1 MTTFVALDLETTGL
15 DPKADEIIDIGA
27 VRFTTRRIEDE
38 FATLIRPSGH
48 ISGFITRLTGITD
61 AMVARAP
68 RLDDVLDDL
77 ADFLGN
83 AVIVGHNIRFDL
95 GFLEAA
101 GMVFTNEVVDTYEL
115 ASVLMPS
122 ASRYGLGALGH
133 ALGIP
138 FQATHR
144 ALDDARVNARLYLRL
159 AEMIADLPLP
169 LIARI
174 VEMGVDAAW
183 LGTWPFQQVLM
194 QRTRAGERPP
204 KSTPPLWHP
213 EPLQVAPGT
222 RESAAEGGLDV
233 DAITALLEPGGALE
247 QRFPQFEHRQHQ
259 VQMAQAVSQ
268 AFDRRRHLIVE
279 AGTGT
284 GKSLAYLLPAA
295 AFALQH
301 NTRVVIST
309 NTKNLQDQ
317 LIQKDIPLVQAALGK
332 PLQAAVLKGRAN
344 YLCPHRLHALLNKR
358 QKTPEEARVLAKVLV
373 WLHQGGRGDRAEINL
388 RGAAENA
395 VWQRISAD
403 APACT
408 ADNCM
413 RYSSGQCPFQRARL
427 AAEHAHLLVVNHAL
441 LLSDA
446 ATGNRVLP
454 EYNYLIVDEAHHLEG
469 ALTHALGFEITRE
482 DLRRMLSELGGPRA
496 GLLGALASQARGWPR
511 EVREELLGNIDE
523 ITNRAFVLQEAL
535 NDTFHALADFMEEA
549 REGRPLG
556 QYAQQV
562 RITPAV
568 RNQPLWESVELAWDD
583 AARALA
589 NLTHALRSLREALA
603 SGNVPSDDKTFDLAN
618 ELANIRQRL
627 EESGHLL
634 HHLIAAPED
643 NMVYWAE
650 LRPRG
655 RWLALHGAPL
665 EVGEGI
671 RKHIWEKKET
681 VVLTSATLTTGGEMD
696 YLRQRLAAE
705 DADELILGSPF
716 DYEHAAL
723 LYVVND
729 IPEPNRPGYQQAV
742 ERTLTDL
749 AKATRGRMMALFTSY
764 AQLQRTARAIRPA
777 LEEVGLAVYEQGG
790 GASPHALLEDF
801 RTSDGAVLLGT
812 RSFWEGVDIPGEAL
826 SVLVIVK
833 LPFAVPSDPLV
844 AARAETFEDPFNEYQ
859 LPEAILAFRQGFGRL
874 IRTKTDRGVVVVLDR
889 RLLSRRYGQV
899 FLDSL
904 PPCTR
909 HQGPMH
915 RLPAVASR
923 WLARGF
929 PEARRNEA

>member
-15 DPKADEIIDIGA
+15 DDREDEIIDIGA
-27 VRFTTRRIEDE
+27 VRFTEHRIEDE
-38 FATLIRPSGH
+38 FATLVRPRGR
-48 ISGFITRLTGITD
+48 ISGFITRLTGISET
-61 AMVARAP
+61 MVARAP
-68 RLDDVLDDL
+68 RLEEVLDSL
-77 ADFLGN
+77 AAFLGN

-101 GMVFTNEVVDTYEL
+101 GMTFTNEVVDTYDL
-115 ASVLMPS
+115 ASVLLPS

-144 ALDDARVNARLYLRL
+144 ALDDARVNAHLYLRL
-159 AEMIADLPLP
+159 AEMIDDLPLP
-169 LIARI
+169 LVASI

-183 LGTWPFQQVLM
+183 PGTWPFQQVLM
-194 QRTRAGERPP
+194 RRVKAGERPP
-204 KSTPPLWHP
+204 KHAASPWHV
-213 EPLQVAPGT
+213 EPLQIEKGL
-222 RESAAEGGLDV
+222 REPATEGRLEV
-233 DAITALLEPGGALE
+233 EAVTALLEPGGALE
-247 QRFPQFEHRQHQ
+247 RRFPQFEHRQHQ
-259 VQMAQAVSQ
+259 VQMAQAVGE

-317 LIQKDIPLVQAALGK
+317 LIQKDIPLVREVLGR

-344 YLCPHRLHALLNKR
+344 YLCPHRLNALLNKR
-358 QKTPEEARVLAKVLV
+358 KKTPDEARVLAKVLV
-373 WLHQGGRGDRAEINL
+373 WLHRGGRGDRAEINL

-413 RYSSGQCPFQRARL
+413 RYSSGQCPFQRART

-446 ATGNRVLP
+446 ATGSRILP
-454 EYNYLIVDEAHHLEG
+454 EYNYLIVDEAHHLES
-469 ALTHALGFEITRE
+469 ALTNALGFEITRE
-482 DLRRMLSELGGPRA
+482 DLRRLLSELGGPRA
-496 GLLGALASQARGWPR
+496 GLLGALASQARGWPA
-511 EVREELLGNIDE
+511 EVRSEVEAGIDDL
-523 ITNRAFVLQEAL
+523 TSRAFVLQEAL
-535 NDTFHALADFMEEA
+535 NDTFRALTDFMEEA

-568 RNQPLWESVELAWDD
+568 RTQPFWEAVEIAWDD
-583 AARALA
+583 AARALFG
-589 NLTHALRSLREALA
+589 LGRALRGLREMLA
-603 SGNVPSDDKTFDLAN
+603 SGRVPADEKTLDLAN
-618 ELANIRQRL
+618 ELANLRQRL
-627 EESGHLL
+627 EEGGRLL
-634 HHLIAAPED
+634 QALIAEPED

-671 RKHIWEKKET
+671 RRHIWEKKET

-696 YLRQRLAAE
+696 YLRRRLAA
-705 DADELILGSPF
+705 DHADELILGSPF

-749 AKATRGRMMALFTSY
+749 AKAARGRMMALFTSY

-777 LEEVGLAVYEQGG
+777 LEEAGLAVYEQGG
-790 GASPHALLEDF
+790 GASPQALLEDF

-812 RSFWEGVDIPGEAL
+812 RAFWEGVDIPGEAL

-844 AARAETFEDPFNEYQ
+844 AARAETFENPFHEYQ

-889 RLLSRRYGQV
+889 RLLSRRYGQL

-929 PEARRNEA
+929 PGSEAEEG

>member
-15 DPKADEIIDIGA
+15 DPRADEIIDIGA
-27 VRFTTRRIEDE
+27 VRFTARRIEDE
-38 FATLIRPSGH
+38 FATLVRPTGH
-48 ISGFITRLTGITD
+48 ISGFITRLTGISD

-77 ADFLGN
+77 ADFLGD
-83 AVIVGHNIRFDL
+83 AIIIGHNIRFDL

-144 ALDDARVNARLYLRL
+144 ALDDARVNAHLYLRL
-159 AEMIADLPLP
+159 AEMIDDLPLP
-169 LIARI
+169 LLANI

-194 QRTRAGERPP
+194 RRTRAGERPP
-204 KSTPPLWHP
+204 KNAPSLWQP
-213 EPLQVAPGT
+213 EPLQVAPGA
-222 RESAAEGGLDV
+222 REATTEGGLDASAV
-233 DAITALLEPGGALE
+233 TALLEPGGALE

-259 VQMAQAVSQ
+259 VQMAQAVSE

-295 AFALQH
+295 AFAWQH

-317 LIQKDIPLVQAALGK
+317 LIQKDIPLVQEVLGK

-373 WLHQGGRGDRAEINL
+373 WLHGGGSGDRAEINL

-413 RYSSGQCPFQRARL
+413 RYSSGQCPFQRART

-454 EYNYLIVDEAHHLEG
+454 EYNYLIVDEAHHLES

-496 GLLGALASQARGWPR
+496 GLLGALAAQARGWPLA
-511 EVREELLGNIDE
+511 VREEIMASIDD
-523 ITNRAFVLQEAL
+523 ITSRAFVLQEAL
-535 NDTFHALADFMEEA
+535 NDTFRALTDFMEEA

-562 RITPAV
+562 RLTPAM
-568 RNQPLWESVELAWDD
+568 RSQPQWEAVEIAWDD
-583 AARALA
+583 ASRSLA
-589 NLTHALRSLREALA
+589 NLNRTLHNLREALA
-603 SGNVPSDDKTFDLAN
+603 SGRVPSDEKTLDLAN

-627 EESGHLL
+627 EESGRML
-634 HHLIAAPED
+634 HTLILAPED

-742 ERTLTDL
+742 ERTLTHL

-777 LEEVGLAVYEQGG
+777 LEEAGLAVYEQGG
-790 GASPHALLEDF
+790 GASPQALLEDF

-874 IRTKTDRGVVVVLDR
+874 IRTKTDRGVVVVLDK

-929 PEARRNEA
+929 PETKGGGE